1 MRIRMVYWPGL
12 LLLASCGLFAQKLG
26 NAVYHWQD
34 DQGVSHYSRQPPLD
48 RAAVQI
54 NTATGMSNSERD
66 AIQQQL
72 LTDPDKLPATG
83 AGDAKQL
90 CQGLETDK
98 NNYYMSRIEDN
109 FRTAKQACDIL
120 YVDAGDQA
128 ARQNCYDAATAQYQ
142 SRIKNFVPVQ
152 YCR

>member
-72 LTDPDKLPATG
+72 LTDPDKLPVSVHEVLLG
-83 AGDAKQL
+83 
-90 CQGLETDK
+90 EV
-98 NNYYMSRIEDN
+98 EP
-109 FRTAKQACDIL
+109 
-120 YVDAGDQA
+120 
-128 ARQNCYDAATAQYQ
+128 DAALVTTAA
-142 SRIKNFVPVQ
+142 VPWMSSLKVQ
-152 YCR
+152 